1 MLHFMAQSYHGKF
14 RVPSGSE
21 FKLPYANAITITW
34 TPAMTRE
41 QRASSEGVRL
51 WYMRMHACMHAC
63 MPAMHAWPTRM
74 HACLHAR
81 MAMCMHMV
89 IGAGAG
95 GAGAR
100 AAWPGPGAHEAR
112 DQISKPRPLALLK
125 HDHCRSVGSLGASR
139 APSR

>member
-51 WYMRMHACMHAC
+51 WYMRRHACMHAC
-63 MPAMHAWPTRM
+63 RPCMHGLHACMHAYMHAWLC
-74 HACLHAR
+74 AC
-81 MAMCMHMV
+81 MV